1 MDLDPIVCGNVYVD
15 WEYRKKWD
23 KYVLGELDHVHGI
36 LFLNLIAV
44 ELHPIKEE
52 QSNKE
57 GLYWKV
63 DFPFPMSD
71 RDVSNYLYGSNR
83 KVPIL

>member
-23 KYVLGELDHVHGI
+23 KYVLGELQFTMITCMV
-36 LFLNLIAV
+36 LSNV
-44 ELHPIKEE
+44 ELHPIKDE

-71 RDVSNYLYGSNR
+71 RDVSNRY
-83 KVPIL
+83 

>member
-1 MDLDPIVCGNVYVD
+1 MPLCY
-15 WEYRKKWD
+15 
-23 KYVLGELDHVHGI
+23 
-36 LFLNLIAV
+36 LFTV

-71 RDVSNYLYGSNR
+71 RDVSNHLSKRLVYTLFVSVG
-83 KVPIL
+83 PLDCG

>member
-23 KYVLGELDHVHGI
+23 KYVLGEPSSVGSRAQHI
-36 LFLNLIAV
+36 LLLNV
-44 ELHPIKEE
+44 ELHPIKDE

-71 RDVSNYLYGSNR
+71 RDVSDC
-83 KVPIL
+83 VT

>member
-36 LFLNLIAV
+36 LSLNIV

-52 QSNKE
+52 QSSKE

-71 RDVSNYLYGSNR
+71 RDVSSLFLFNN
-83 KVPIL
+83 